1 MLEQLLKQNNL
12 KITPQRIT
20 ILKEIEKRGHIS
32 IEEIYENIR
41 EIHPSISLATIY
53 KNLTSMQEA
62 KIIDEVKL
70 PNQKQRYELIKKPHI
85 HLVCEKCGNIT
96 DMHFDN
102 SIQQLKKDCETQTH
116 YKIKDA
122 SIVLLGICEHC
133 QNN

>member
-32 IEEIYENIR
+32 IDEIYENIR

-85 HLVCEKCGNIT
+85 HLVCEKCGSIT
-96 DMHFDN
+96 DMHFDS
-102 SIQQLKKDCETQTH
+102 SIAQLKKDCETQTH

-122 SIVLLGICEHC
+122 SIVLLGICQPC
-133 QNN
+133 QNA

>member
-85 HLVCEKCGNIT
+85 HLVCEKCWDIT
-96 DMHFDN
+96 DIHFDS
-102 SIQQLKKDCETQTH
+102 SIQQLKKDCETQMH
-116 YKIKDA
+116 YKIKDT

-133 QNN
+133 QNS